1 MKLLH
6 FADLHLGVERYGTPD
21 PDTGLSSR
29 VLDFLR
35 ALDTIVD
42 VAIGEGVDA
51 VLFAGDAYKS
61 RDPSPTLQRELAM
74 RVRRLVRADI
84 PLVLLVGNHDL
95 PSAWGRATSIEIF
108 QALAVPGVWIAD
120 QIGTVALETRAG
132 LLQVVHLPWLT
143 RAHLMAHPA
152 MREATMEQAHQ
163 RLLEIVAE
171 QVRRQA
177 EALHPDAPAVLLAH
191 GTLHGASYGSEQSA
205 LLGQDL
211 IFTRTDVCAER
222 FDYLAL
228 GHIHKHQ
235 IVGDQPPAVYAGS
248 PERVDFGE
256 ERETKG
262 YVLVDIEPGRQGE
275 RPVHWRFQPL
285 AARPFRTLEMRA
297 AGDDPQGDLLR
308 MIELLRDLDG
318 AVVRLIV
325 TIAPEAEGHVRPD
338 ELRRAL
344 RAAGARLVAG
354 VKLVSEAAASR
365 LRLQLDPRK
374 QLTPR
379 EMLALYLEAKRVAPE
394 RAERLLDLA
403 RTLETDGAS

>member
-1 MKLLH
+1 VRLLH
-6 FADLHLGVERYGTPD
+6 FADLHLGVEKYGFLD

-29 VLDFLR
+29 VGDFLR
-35 ALDTIVD
+35 ALDAIVD
-42 VAIGEGVDA
+42 AAIGEGVDA
-51 VLFAGDAYKS
+51 VLFAGDAYKN

-74 RVRRLVRADI
+74 RVRRLVRAEI

-120 QIGTVALETRAG
+120 TIGRVDIETRAG
-132 LLQVVHLPWLT
+132 LLQVVHLPWVT
-143 RAHLMAHPA
+143 RGHLLAHPQL
-152 MREATMEQAHQ
+152 REATMEQAQ
-163 RLLEIVAE
+163 QVLLEIVGQE
-171 QVRRQA
+171 VRRQSD
-177 EALHPDAPAVLLAH
+177 ALDPAAPAVLLAH
-191 GTLHGASYGSEQSA
+191 GTLHGATFGSEQSA

-211 IFTRTDVCAER
+211 IFTRSDVCAER

-235 IVGDQPPAVYAGS
+235 VVGDHPPAVYAGS

-256 ERETKG
+256 EREQKG
-262 YVLVDIEPGRQGE
+262 YVLVDIDPGARDE
-275 RPVHWRFQPL
+275 RPVRWRFQSLP
-285 AARPFRTLEMRA
+285 ARPFRTLEMRA

-308 MIELLRDLDG
+308 MIALLQNLDG

-325 TIAPEAEGHVRPD
+325 TVAPEAEGQVRPD

-344 RAAGARLVAG
+344 RAAGARMVAS
-354 VKLVSEAAASR
+354 VKLVSEAATSR
-365 LRLQLDPRK
+365 LRLQLDPRQ

-379 EMLALYLEAKRVAPE
+379 EMLALYFEAKQVAPE
-394 RAERLLDLA
+394 RAARLLELA
-403 RTLETDGAS
+403 RTLEGDGAG